1 VAVSAVPD
9 VRECLGPFVRVIATA
24 SRALATSRTNRADKL
39 AFTILAVAIPST
51 CQEVRTRPSIAFRS
65 EVGGRGIEMIKR
77 CTRAATA
84 VITSLVMQPVV
95 FAEEPAAQAIRP
107 PTPGIDIRQMFVD
120 GGAIGYII
128 VALSLVMLALVF
140 EHLLTIRRQTLM
152 PKDLADDIR
161 KLVGQGQIKLA
172 EERSIA
178 SSSFLGYLL
187 AAGIKEIELGYSA
200 VEKAMEDAA
209 AQQAA
214 RLMRKIEYLSMIST
228 IAPML
233 GLMGT
238 VWGMI
243 LAFMEFE
250 RKANPQVSE
259 LAPGIY
265 KALVTTLFGLI
276 VAIPAI
282 AAFGFFRNRIDE
294 LVAQTALTAEQVFA
308 DFKRSLALKRREER
322 RHPLTVEVQS
332 LPVAPVVRRETR
344 G

>member
-1 VAVSAVPD
+1 MIVFSKFLRVVLAIVATFGMTSLAAAEDPIVP
-9 VRECLGPFVRVIATA
+9 AA
-24 SRALATSRTNRADKL
+24 
-39 AFTILAVAIPST
+39 
-51 CQEVRTRPSIAFRS
+51 
-65 EVGGRGIEMIKR
+65 
-77 CTRAATA
+77 RAAA
-84 VITSLVMQPVV
+84 
-95 FAEEPAAQAIRP
+95 
-107 PTPGIDIRQMFVD
+107 PTIDIRQMFVD

-128 VALSLVMLALVF
+128 VVLSLVMLALVF
-140 EHLLTIRRQTLM
+140 EHMLTIRRQTLM
-152 PKDLADDIR
+152 PRGLEEDIQ
-161 KLVGQGQIKLA
+161 KLITQGQFKIA
-172 EERSIA
+172 EERCIA
-178 SSSFLGYLL
+178 SKSFLGYLL
-187 AAGIKEIELGYSA
+187 AAGIREIELGYAA

-209 AQQAA
+209 GQQAA
-214 RLMRKIEYLSMIST
+214 RLLRKIEYLSMIST
-228 IAPML
+228 VAPML

-308 DFKRSLALKRREER
+308 DFKRALALKRRDDR
-322 RHPLTVEVQS
+322 RAAHAAETASP
-332 LPVAPVVRRETR
+332 PVAPVVRRETR

>member
-1 VAVSAVPD
+1 MTRMMTTMLV
-9 VRECLGPFVRVIATA
+9 L
-24 SRALATSRTNRADKL
+24 LAMTGTS
-39 AFTILAVAIPST
+39 
-51 CQEVRTRPSIAFRS
+51 
-65 EVGGRGIEMIKR
+65 
-77 CTRAATA
+77 
-84 VITSLVMQPVV
+84 
-95 FAEEPAAQAIRP
+95 FAEVLPTPARP
-107 PTPGIDIRQMFVD
+107 PAPTIDIRQMFVD

-128 VALSLVMLALVF
+128 VALSLVMLALIF
-140 EHLLTIRRQTLM
+140 EHMLTIRRQTLM
-152 PKDLADDIR
+152 PKGLAEDIQ
-161 KLVGQGQIKLA
+161 KLISQGQVKLA
-172 EERSIA
+172 EERCIA
-178 SSSFLGYLL
+178 STSFLGYLL
-187 AAGIKEIELGYSA
+187 AAGIKELELGYSA

-209 AQQAA
+209 SQQAA

-228 IAPML
+228 VAPML

-308 DFKRSLALKRREER
+308 DFKRSLSLKRREER
-322 RHPLTVEVQS
+322 RQTHTAEIASP
-332 LPVAPVVRRETR
+332 PVAPVVRRETR

>member
-1 VAVSAVPD
+1 MNRLLTVLTPLVFLAQTGVAGAEDP
-9 VRECLGPFVRVIATA
+9 IAA
-24 SRALATSRTNRADKL
+24 
-39 AFTILAVAIPST
+39 
-51 CQEVRTRPSIAFRS
+51 
-65 EVGGRGIEMIKR
+65 
-77 CTRAATA
+77 
-84 VITSLVMQPVV
+84 PV
-95 FAEEPAAQAIRP
+95 RP
-107 PTPGIDIRQMFVD
+107 PAPTIDIRQMFID

-128 VALSLVMLALVF
+128 VVLSLIMVALII
-140 EHLLTIRRQTLM
+140 EHMMTIRRQTLM
-152 PKDLADDIR
+152 PNGLEEDIH
-161 KLVGQGQIKLA
+161 KLITQGQLRLA
-172 EERSIA
+172 EERCVA
-178 SSSFLGYLL
+178 SKSFLGYLL
-187 AAGIKEIELGYSA
+187 AAGLKEFELGYSA

-214 RLMRKIEYLSMIST
+214 RLLRKIEYLSMIST
-228 IAPML
+228 VAPML

-308 DFKRSLALKRREER
+308 DYKRSLALKKRDARASHAESTN
-322 RHPLTVEVQS
+322 P
-332 LPVAPVVRRETR
+332 PVAPVVRRETR

>member
-1 VAVSAVPD
+1 M
-9 VRECLGPFVRVIATA
+9 
-24 SRALATSRTNRADKL
+24 RALRIALPLLIIFGAARLVL
-39 AFTILAVAIPST
+39 AEDVIP
-51 CQEVRTRPSIAFRS
+51 P
-65 EVGGRGIEMIKR
+65 
-77 CTRAATA
+77 
-84 VITSLVMQPVV
+84 
-95 FAEEPAAQAIRP
+95 AERP
-107 PTPGIDIRQMFVD
+107 PAPTINIRQMFVD

-128 VALSLVMLALVF
+128 VGLSLVMVALVF
-140 EHLLTIRRQTLM
+140 EHMMTIRRQTLM
-152 PKDLADDIR
+152 PRGLEEDIQ
-161 KLVGQGQIKLA
+161 KLINQGQFKIA
-172 EERSIA
+172 EERCVA
-178 SSSFLGYLL
+178 SKSFLGYLL
-187 AAGIKEIELGYSA
+187 AAGLKEIELGYSA

-228 IAPML
+228 VAPML

-294 LVAQTALTAEQVFA
+294 LVAQTALTAEQIFA
-308 DFKRSLALKRREER
+308 DYKRSLALRRRDER
-322 RHPLTVEVQS
+322 RQAHAAESGSPA
-332 LPVAPVVRRETR
+332 VAPVARRETR

>member
-1 VAVSAVPD
+1 MKVQPGLANSPNRLSRIGFRPYYFIVCITKYQSEPEAPSPGECSGLISAQGGGGEMTMM
-9 VRECLGPFVRVIATA
+9 RILQTF
-24 SRALATSRTNRADKL
+24 
-39 AFTILAVAIPST
+39 LAVLALMGMT
-51 CQEVRTRPSIAFRS
+51 YAED
-65 EVGGRGIEMIKR
+65 
-77 CTRAATA
+77 
-84 VITSLVMQPVV
+84 PV
-95 FAEEPAAQAIRP
+95 APAARP
-107 PTPGIDIRQMFVD
+107 PAPTIDIRQMFID

-128 VALSLVMLALVF
+128 VALSLVMLALIF
-140 EHLLTIRRQTLM
+140 EHLMTIRQKTLM
-152 PKDLADDIR
+152 PQGLEEDIT
-161 KLVGQGQIKLA
+161 KLISQGQIRLA
-172 EERSIA
+172 EERCVA
-178 SSSFLGYLL
+178 SKCFLGYLL

-209 AQQAA
+209 SQQAS

-228 IAPML
+228 VAPML

-308 DFKRSLALKRREER
+308 DFKRSQALKRRDR
-322 RHPLTVEVQS
+322 LSHAVEPANPPAA
-332 LPVAPVVRRETR
+332 PVARRESR

>member
-1 VAVSAVPD
+1 MWKMSTI
-9 VRECLGPFVRVIATA
+9 VIMLFI
-24 SRALATSRTNRADKL
+24 SLAMSGVGFADD
-39 AFTILAVAIPST
+39 AVATP
-51 CQEVRTRPSIAFRS
+51 A
-65 EVGGRGIEMIKR
+65 
-77 CTRAATA
+77 RAAA
-84 VITSLVMQPVV
+84 
-95 FAEEPAAQAIRP
+95 
-107 PTPGIDIRQMFVD
+107 PTINIQQMFID

-128 VALSLVMLALVF
+128 VVLSLIMVALIF
-140 EHLLTIRRQTLM
+140 EHMMTIRRQTLM
-152 PKDLADDIR
+152 PTGLHEDIQ
-161 KLVGQGQIKLA
+161 KLIGQGQIKLA
-172 EERSIA
+172 EERCVA
-178 SSSFLGYLL
+178 STSFLGYLL
-187 AAGIKEIELGYSA
+187 AAGLREIELGYSA

-228 IAPML
+228 VAPML

-308 DFKRSLALKRREER
+308 DFKRSLALHRREER
-322 RHPLTVEVQS
+322 RHAHATESPS
-332 LPVAPVVRRETR
+332 PPVAPVVRRETR

>member
-1 VAVSAVPD
+1 MKFELTLFMLFTLTTGVS
-9 VRECLGPFVRVIATA
+9 
-24 SRALATSRTNRADKL
+24 
-39 AFTILAVAIPST
+39 
-51 CQEVRTRPSIAFRS
+51 
-65 EVGGRGIEMIKR
+65 
-77 CTRAATA
+77 
-84 VITSLVMQPVV
+84 
-95 FAEEPAAQAIRP
+95 AEEPIAPAPRP
-107 PTPGIDIRQMFVD
+107 PAPTIDIRQMFID

-128 VALSLVMLALVF
+128 VALSLIMVALVF
-140 EHLLTIRRQTLM
+140 EHLMTIRRQTLM
-152 PKDLADDIR
+152 PRGLEEDIQ
-161 KLVGQGQIKLA
+161 KLISQGQVKLA
-172 EERSIA
+172 EERCIA
-178 SSSFLGYLL
+178 SKSFLGYLL
-187 AAGIKEIELGYSA
+187 AAGIREIELGYAA

-209 AQQAA
+209 GQQAA
-214 RLMRKIEYLSMIST
+214 RLLRKIEYLSMIST
-228 IAPML
+228 VAPML

-308 DFKRSLALKRREER
+308 DFKRSLALKRRDER
-322 RHPLTVEVQS
+322 RQAHAHESGSP
-332 LPVAPVVRRETR
+332 PVAPVVRRETR

>member
-1 VAVSAVPD
+1 MINSVMQIDVSG
-9 VRECLGPFVRVIATA
+9 RRRLKM
-24 SRALATSRTNRADKL
+24 NRWSGSL
-39 AFTILAVAIPST
+39 T
-51 CQEVRTRPSIAFRS
+51 
-65 EVGGRGIEMIKR
+65 
-77 CTRAATA
+77 
-84 VITSLVMQPVV
+84 LVMALFFTVV
-95 FAEEPAAQAIRP
+95 ACAEEPVAPAARLPA
-107 PTPGIDIRQMFVD
+107 PTIDIRQMFFD
-120 GGAIGYII
+120 GGASGYII
-128 VALSLVMLALVF
+128 VVLSLIMVALIF
-140 EHLLTIRRQTLM
+140 DHLMTIRRQTLM
-152 PKDLADDIR
+152 PQGLQEDIH
-161 KLVGQGQIKLA
+161 KLIGQGQVKLA
-172 EERSIA
+172 EERCVA
-178 SSSFLGYLL
+178 STSFLGYLL
-187 AAGIKEIELGYSA
+187 AAGLREIELGYSA

-228 IAPML
+228 VAPML

-294 LVAQTALTAEQVFA
+294 LVAQSALTAEQVFA
-308 DFKRSLALKRREER
+308 DFKRNLALHRQDER
-322 RHPLTVEVQS
+322 RQIHPSAQN
-332 LPVAPVVRRETR
+332 LPAVPVVRRETR

>member
-1 VAVSAVPD
+1 
-9 VRECLGPFVRVIATA
+9 L
-24 SRALATSRTNRADKL
+24 
-39 AFTILAVAIPST
+39 LAVGALL
-51 CQEVRTRPSIAFRS
+51 
-65 EVGGRGIEMIKR
+65 
-77 CTRAATA
+77 
-84 VITSLVMQPVV
+84 TSLSAAGVSW
-95 FAEEPAAQAIRP
+95 AEEPVAPAARPAPPAI
-107 PTPGIDIRQMFVD
+107 DVRQMFID

-128 VALSLVMLALVF
+128 VFLSLIMVALIF
-140 EHLLTIRRQTLM
+140 EHLMTIRRQTLM
-152 PKDLADDIR
+152 PHGLEEDIQ
-161 KLVGQGQIKLA
+161 KLISQGQVRLA
-172 EERSIA
+172 EERCIA
-178 SSSFLGYLL
+178 SKSFLGYLL
-187 AAGIKEIELGYSA
+187 AAGLKEIELGYSA

-214 RLMRKIEYLSMIST
+214 RLLRKIEYLSMIST
-228 IAPML
+228 VAPML

-276 VAIPAI
+276 VAVPAI

-294 LVAQTALTAEQVFA
+294 LVAQTSLTAEQVFA
-308 DFKRSLALKRREER
+308 DYKRSLALRRRDER
-322 RHPLTVEVQS
+322 RHAHQAENAAP
-332 LPVAPVVRRETR
+332 PVAPVVRRETR

>member
-1 VAVSAVPD
+1 MGLT
-9 VRECLGPFVRVIATA
+9 RLGIACVVFFFLSSVGYA
-24 SRALATSRTNRADKL
+24 EDPAPPA
-39 AFTILAVAIPST
+39 P
-51 CQEVRTRPSIAFRS
+51 RPEPIKISIA
-65 EVGGRGIEMIKR
+65 
-77 CTRAATA
+77 
-84 VITSLVMQPVV
+84 
-95 FAEEPAAQAIRP
+95 
-107 PTPGIDIRQMFVD
+107 QMFED
-120 GGAIGYII
+120 GGTIGYII
-128 VALSLVMLALVF
+128 VVLSLVMVALAF
-140 EHLLTIRRQTLM
+140 EHMLTIRRKTLM
-152 PKDLADDIR
+152 PDGLQDDIR
-161 KLVGQGQIKLA
+161 RLVGQGQIQLA
-172 EERSIA
+172 EARCNS

-187 AAGIKEIELGYSA
+187 AAGLREIELGYSA
-200 VEKAMEDAA
+200 VEKALEDAT

-228 IAPML
+228 VAPML

-282 AAFGFFRNRIDE
+282 ALFGFFRNRIDE
-294 LVAQTALTAEQVFA
+294 LVAQTALTAEHVFA
-308 DFKRSLALKRREER
+308 DFKRARTLQHREER
-322 RHPLTVEVQS
+322 RQHLTVDHPNPPGV
-332 LPVAPVVRRETR
+332 PVTRRETR